1 LNPGRKT
8 NGFLH
13 DTEQRSHANFR
24 GSFSRGDFLLSPGM
38 RGKVVSL
45 HDGFHLDMVKGSIL
59 PRALVEFENGMRLLV
74 DQRMKWEKMLS
85 IEEGGTK

>member
-1 LNPGRKT
+1 MWQKESLGLGDWIVWR
-8 NGFLH
+8 
-13 DTEQRSHANFR
+13 DEAIETE
-24 GSFSRGDFLLSPGM
+24 GSSAFVSPGM
-38 RGKVVSL
+38 KGQVLSL
-45 HDGFHLDMVKGSIL
+45 HDGAYLDVVKGSIL